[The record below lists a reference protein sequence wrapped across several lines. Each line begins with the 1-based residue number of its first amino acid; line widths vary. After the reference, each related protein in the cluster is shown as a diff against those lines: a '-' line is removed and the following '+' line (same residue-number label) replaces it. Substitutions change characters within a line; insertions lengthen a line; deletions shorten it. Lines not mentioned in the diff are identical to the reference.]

1 MKTEEQK
8 ETKDQKKQRKLN
20 EARKL
25 TLPMAEQLENV
36 SKELEIKPAPTKKLH
51 VPKFGGATK
60 LRDKAETK
68 ALKAGIAS
76 SVEGL
81 RSDVQAIGED
91 LKETDEAD
99 MPYRDDIVE
108 AEESIVNAIM
118 AEGVP
123 EALKRDLTVVC
134 MKALVEFYPMSS
146 MGLCRI
152 GDLGLA
158 LGYFTVVD
166 EKTKEGGIA
175 IKNGHCVRVF
185 TTGKESGE
193 RSLTFLRPAFEGQKD
208 VLAKLKEAV
217 AANAEALK
225 EARQKDVAIL
235 RAGTDGTLIDVLT
248 HGGEATSHLDDVED
262 TNEKTGKSYFIA
274 GGNIRVRVENGMLSA
289 VGVAGKM
296 TRKVNEIMVA
306 GIEIP
311 VSAITQS
318 SRLPRMPEEK
328 FKLAKRLL
336 GIVGQAYRN
345 EKQKLDYVAE
355 VKKWGEENSTASGHD
370 VVVAE
375 KAGKTHLFF
384 KKWETAKKF
393 YPVANIVVERNEK
406 KEIRF
411 VEALEKDLAEELAGC
426 REFVAPGEKFSGVK
440 EPLASML
447 RFIYGVLSRAARKAA
462 EQTATK
468 APAPSGEEKSEDEK
482 ANEEG

>member
-1 MKTEEQK
+1 
-8 ETKDQKKQRKLN
+8 
-20 EARKL
+20 
-25 TLPMAEQLENV
+25 MAEQLERVREKIVVN
-36 SKELEIKPAPTKKLH
+36 PAPATKLQL
-51 VPKFGGATK
+51 PKFGGAKK

-81 RSDVQAIGED
+81 RSDVQAIGSD
-91 LKETDEAD
+91 LCETDEAD
-99 MPYRDDIVE
+99 IPYRDDIVE

-134 MKALVEFYPMSS
+134 VKAMTEFYPLSS

-152 GDLGLA
+152 GDMGLT
-158 LGYFTVVD
+158 LGYFAVVD
-166 EKTKEGGIA
+166 EKTKEGGVA
-175 IKNGHCVRVF
+175 IRNGHCVRVF
-185 TTGKESGE
+185 VTDKQSGE
-193 RSLTFLRPAFEGQKD
+193 RSLAFLRPVFEGQKD
-208 VLAKLKEAV
+208 VLAKLRSAV
-217 AANAEALK
+217 EANAEARK
-225 EARQKDVAIL
+225 KAHQADVANL
-235 RAGTDGTLIDVLT
+235 RAGTDGTLTDVLEF
-248 HGGEATSHLDDVED
+248 GGEATSHLDDVEGV
-262 TNEKTGKSYFIA
+262 NQKGEPYFIA
-274 GGNIRVRVENGMLSA
+274 GGNIRVKVENGMLSA

-296 TRKVNEIMVA
+296 TRKVNEIMAA

-311 VSAITQS
+311 VSAITKS
-318 SRLPRMPEEK
+318 SRLPQMPQEK
-328 FKLAKRLL
+328 YKLAMRLL

-345 EKQKLDYVAE
+345 EKQKRDHIGE
-355 VKKWGEENSTASGHD
+355 VKKWSADNSDSSGYD

-384 KKWETAKKF
+384 KKWETAKAF
-393 YPVANIVVERNEK
+393 YPVGNIVVERNEK

-447 RFIYGVLSRAARKAA
+447 RFIYGVLSRAARNA
-462 EQTATK
+462 ERTATK
-468 APAPSGEEKSEDEK
+468 APKPSGENEPEDEK
-482 ANEEG
+482 ASEGDAS